1 MRLTAEELADLVD
14 AYAPRLVMYARALCA
29 SPEDVVQEALSAL
42 AAAPEPPV
50 DAKAWLYRAV
60 RNAALNASRGARRRR
75 RHEQEAGALR
85 QEWFTPAAD
94 DAIDAAGATAALADL
109 PEPEREVVVLRLWS
123 RMTFEQI
130 AELTGS
136 SDSTAQR
143 RYAAAIQSLRE
154 RLGWSCPQQTPPM
167 KT

>member
-1 MRLTAEELADLVD
+1 MSTEELARLVD
-14 AYAPRLVMYARALCA
+14 AYAPRLVLYARALCA
-29 SPEDVVQEALSAL
+29 SPEDVVQEALIAL
-42 AAAPEPPV
+42 AAEPAPPA

-60 RNAALNASRGARRRR
+60 RNAALNAARGARRRR
-75 RHEQEAGALR
+75 RHEEEAGAHR
-85 QEWFTPAAD
+85 QAWFTAAAD
-94 DAIDAAGATAALADL
+94 DAIDAAEATAALAAL
-109 PEPEREVVVLRLWS
+109 PEAEREVVVLRLWN